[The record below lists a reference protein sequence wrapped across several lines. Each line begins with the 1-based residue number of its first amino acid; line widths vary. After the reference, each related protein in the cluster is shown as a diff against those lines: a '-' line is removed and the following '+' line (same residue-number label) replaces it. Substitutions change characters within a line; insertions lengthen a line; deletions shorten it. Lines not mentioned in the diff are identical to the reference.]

1 MSPDRHHQ
9 SDNFVR
15 VVHNLGW
22 YLPDSQGGSEIYVQN
37 IIKSL
42 SQIRVESVV
51 VAGSGANTEDKYK
64 YYGVDV
70 FRYPTSDERIE
81 VIRGVTSHA
90 GFDVYRK
97 LLSSLNCDVYHQHSW
112 TQGCGIHHL
121 RFAKSLGIPLVVTVH
136 VPGVLCMQGTMMK
149 YGVDECEGPID
160 LKTCARCAAHAK
172 GLNRSMTKSV
182 NVIPMSLSQ
191 LPISAGISGK
201 IASAVSIK
209 SLIHLHNGYFKEL
222 VESSNRIIVLSEWMY
237 DAMRVSGAAQKK
249 LVLCRHGI
257 EQAPYIKIA
266 GYKSKD
272 DTLRIGFL
280 GRADPIKG
288 IERIVE
294 AVKRLHQ
301 CPDLEL
307 LIYAI
312 AGTELEE
319 HYLEKLKNNAC
330 DDPRIRFEEAV
341 SQTEVPRIMS
351 EFDVLAVPSQSRE
364 TGPLTL
370 LEAYAAGTP
379 VLGSNLGGIREYI
392 QDGVNGYLLS
402 PFRTDE
408 WIHAIRELLDN
419 PDKLDTFRRHI
430 KEVRSVDDVASD
442 MLQVYTDVIEENLA
456 AK

>member
-1 MSPDRHHQ
+1 M
-9 SDNFVR
+9 
-15 VVHNLGW
+15 
-22 YLPDSQGGSEIYVQN
+22 
-37 IIKSL
+37 
-42 SQIRVESVV
+42 V
-51 VAGSGANTEDKYK
+51 VAGSEANIEEKYN
-64 YYGVDV
+64 YHGVDV

-81 VIRGVTSHA
+81 VIRGVSSHA

-97 LLSSLNCDVYHQHSW
+97 FLGSLKCDVYHQHSW

-121 RFAKSLGIPLVVTVH
+121 RFAKSLGIPLVATVH
-136 VPGVLCMQGTMMK
+136 VPGFLCMRGTMMK
-149 YGVDECEGPID
+149 YGVDGCEGPND
-160 LKTCARCAAHAK
+160 LKTCARCVAHAK

-182 NVIPMSLSQ
+182 NMIPMSLSQ

-209 SLIHLHNGYFKEL
+209 SLTHLHNGHFKEL
-222 VESSNRIIVLSEWMY
+222 VELSSRIIVLSAWMY
-237 DAMRVSGAAQKK
+237 DSMRVSGAAKNK

-257 EQAPYIKIA
+257 EQAPYRKIA
-266 GYKSKD
+266 RYKRKN

-312 AGTELEE
+312 AGNELEE
-319 HYLEKLKNNAC
+319 HYLEKLKNIAC
-330 DDPRIRFEEAV
+330 DDPRIHFEDAV

-351 EFDVLAVPSQSRE
+351 GFDVLAVPSQGCE
-364 TGPLTL
+364 TGPLTV
-370 LEAYAAGTP
+370 LEALAAGTP

-402 PFRTDE
+402 PFQTDE
-408 WIHAIRELLDN
+408 WIHAIRELLDK
-419 PDKLDTFRRHI
+419 PDKIDTYRKHI
-430 KEVRSVDDVASD
+430 EEVRSMDDVASD
-442 MLQVYTDVIEENLA
+442 MVQVYTEVIEENLA
-456 AK
+456 DK